1 MGKLSGKVA
10 LVTGGAS
17 GIGRAIVGALAA
29 EGADIGIVDRNAAG
43 AKAAA
48 DETAKL
54 GVRAIAAS
62 ADVGDEAEMKSA
74 FGAVTAALGDIDILC
89 NNAGI
94 DTISFL
100 DDMPI
105 DMWDE
110 MMRVNLRSVFLGTRL
125 VLPAMRRKKWGRII
139 NTASQLGHKG
149 APQMVHYC
157 AAKAGVIGFTRS
169 LAYEVA
175 RDGITVN
182 AICPGPIN
190 TPLVQGIP
198 QDWRDAKRAELA
210 IGRFGNVEEVAPTVV
225 LLASDAGSYYIG
237 ATSLDDQAMERG
249 DQGEIGASQPVMA
262 VDHGGYDQLVA
273 FAVDPRPNQDGGSEV
288 EIPIVLADDQFAL
301 RLPVDVEEI
310 DMAAAVLGR
319 CAPHLARRPHSEA
332 GHRRVPQRHEHA
344 DPGCRIT
351 QYRLGERANIAAMGF
366 PESDRKG
373 IGQVGAL
380 VEGRDSAVGRQGDG
394 PRGVIG
400 ILPIHVQGNPPPPKV
415 GIRIGRD
422 EPCVDMSMSGA
433 PPPHLH
439 QAHQLLRRRS

>member
-62 ADVGDEAEMKSA
+62 ADVGDEAKMKSA

-94 DTISFL
+94 HTISFL

-110 MMRVNLRSVFLGTRL
+110 MMRVNLRSVFLCTRL

-139 NTASQLGHKG
+139 NTASQLGMKG
-149 APQMVHYC
+149 SPDLVHYC

-169 LAYEVA
+169 LAHEVA

-182 AICPGPIN
+182 AIAPGPIE
-190 TPLVQGIP
+190 TQMLAGLSQE
-198 QDWRDAKRAELA
+198 WRKAKLAELP
-210 IGRFGNVEEVAPTVV
+210 IGRF
-225 LLASDAGSYYIG
+225 
-237 ATSLDDQAMERG
+237 
-249 DQGEIGASQPVMA
+249 
-262 VDHGGYDQLVA
+262 
-273 FAVDPRPNQDGGSEV
+273 
-288 EIPIVLADDQFAL
+288 
-301 RLPVDVEEI
+301 
-310 DMAAAVLGR
+310 
-319 CAPHLARRPHSEA
+319 
-332 GHRRVPQRHEHA
+332 
-344 DPGCRIT
+344 
-351 QYRLGERANIAAMGF
+351 
-366 PESDRKG
+366 
-373 IGQVGAL
+373 
-380 VEGRDSAVGRQGDG
+380 
-394 PRGVIG
+394 
-400 ILPIHVQGNPPPPKV
+400 
-415 GIRIGRD
+415 
-422 EPCVDMSMSGA
+422 
-433 PPPHLH
+433 
-439 QAHQLLRRRS
+439 